1 MPETLT
7 STTSQAPWAAQ
18 SPYLERGFA
27 TAQNLYLNAPTTA
40 GGAYTPNPYDW
51 FQDPNFYATTANGV
65 TTPANP
71 LGATQYSTVASLTDN
86 TKSLIDNVY
95 NLATATGTTYPSTA
109 GAAFNVLNPA
119 EQYASNVI
127 AGNYLTP
134 STQNPYLKD
143 MVEAASQAA
152 RDQFLTSSIPGLSSK
167 FGMSGRSGSPGMS
180 GAFENL
186 SAGYGRG
193 ISDIATKLYGTAYE
207 NERQRQQEM
216 AMFAPDLLQA
226 RTGMY
231 GSALEAQDILN
242 EQRQRELTDRVN
254 RWNFEQAAPSEALQR
269 YLKSVSGQFGQQ
281 TTNTEQVMTPEVWT
295 QVLGGLGVLSQT
307 GLLSGILSAGG
318 QFVDWLGGLFGNS
331 NAPLPIV

>member
-7 STTSQAPWAAQ
+7 STTNQAPWSTQA
-18 SPYLERGFA
+18 PYLSQGFQ
-27 TAQNLYLNAPTTA
+27 TAQNLYLNAPA
-40 GGAYTPNPYDW
+40 GSGSAYTPNPYEW

-71 LGATQYSTVASLTDN
+71 LGATPYSTVASLRPETEALVN
-86 TKSLIDNVY
+86 NVY

-134 STQNPYLKD
+134 SAQNPYLAD
-143 MVEAASQAA
+143 MVTAASQAA
-152 RDQFLTSSIPGLSSK
+152 RDQFLTSSIPGLSSQ
-167 FGMSGRSGSPGMS
+167 FGMSGRSGSPGM
-180 GAFENL
+180 ANAYNQL

-193 ISDIATKLYGTAYE
+193 IADIATNLYGTAYE

-226 RTGMY
+226 RASMY
-231 GSALEAQDILN
+231 GAGLEAQDILN
-242 EQRQRELTDRVN
+242 EQLQRELTDRVN
-254 RWNFEQAAPSEALQR
+254 RFNFEQAAPSEALQR
-269 YLKSVSGQFGQQ
+269 YLRSVSGQFGQQ
-281 TTNTEQVMTPEVWT
+281 TTSTEQVFQPEQWT
-295 QVLGGLGVLSQT
+295 QILGGLGALSQS
-307 GLLSGILSAGG
+307 GLLGGILDAGG
-318 QFVDWLGGLFGNS
+318 DFVDWIGNLF
-331 NAPLPIV
+331 

>member
-7 STTSQAPWAAQ
+7 STTNQGPWGTQAP
-18 SPYLERGFA
+18 YLSQGFQA
-27 TAQNLYLNAPTTA
+27 AQNLYLQPSTTTA
-40 GGAYTPNPYDW
+40 GQYQPRPLQFFTDES
-51 FQDPNFYATTANGV
+51 FAT
-65 TTPANP
+65 NP
-71 LGATQYSTVASLTDN
+71 LGATNRSTVASLRPETETLVN
-86 TKSLIDNVY
+86 NVY
-95 NLATATGTTYPSTA
+95 NLATATGTNYPATA

-152 RDQFLTSSIPGLSSK
+152 RDQFLTSSIPGMSSR
-167 FGMSGRSGSPGMS
+167 FGMSGRTGSPGMAN
-180 GAFENL
+180 AFENL

-193 ISDIATKLYGTAYE
+193 IADIATNLYGTAYE
-207 NERQRQQEM
+207 NERERQQQM

-226 RTGMY
+226 RAGMY
-231 GSALEAQDILN
+231 GAGLEAQDILN

-254 RWNFEQAAPSEALQR
+254 RFNFEQAAPSEALQR

-281 TTNTEQVMTPEVWT
+281 MTQTEQVFQPEQWT
-295 QVLGGLGVLSQT
+295 QILGGLGALSE
-307 GLLSGILSAGG
+307 SGILGGLLNAGG
-318 QFVDWLGGLFGNS
+318 SFATWLN
-331 NAPLPIV
+331 NAFSGA